1 MTSAPKIA
9 ACRILALVV
18 LATFGC
24 ASAYTPRPSH
34 RISFIE
40 SGGALKLTRDSQSFG
55 IWDVDQAVA
64 SNPRA
69 ESEARTYIHRSTAG
83 LVLDVAGL
91 GMVLTGASLGRPS
104 TTRRDVGTGLVL
116 GGLVT
121 LTAALVLLAT
131 GASHFYDAVNIY
143 DDGVPPDD
151 IR

>member
-1 MTSAPKIA
+1 MPPIQKTA
-9 ACRILALVV
+9 ACRVLALVV

-40 SGGALKLTRDSQSFG
+40 SGGAVKLTHDSQSFG

-69 ESEARTYIHRSTAG
+69 ESEARSYVHRSTAG
-83 LVLDVAGL
+83 LVLDFAGL
-91 GMVLTGASLGRPS
+91 GMALTGASLGRSS
-104 TTRRDVGTGLVL
+104 TIRQDVGTGLVL

-121 LTAALVLLAT
+121 ITAALVLLVT

-143 DDGVPPDD
+143 NDGVPPDD
-151 IR
+151 IH